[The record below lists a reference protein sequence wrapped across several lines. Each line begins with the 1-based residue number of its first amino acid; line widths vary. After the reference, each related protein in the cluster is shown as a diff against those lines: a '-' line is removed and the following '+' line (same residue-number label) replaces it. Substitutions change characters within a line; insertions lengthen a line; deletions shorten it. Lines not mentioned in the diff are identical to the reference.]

1 MNWRMARL
9 LWNDRRAMVTQ
20 STTHYKQGMHQNIYQ
35 CTTLDLDAEGF
46 QQQMPF
52 LSATTRCWGCISHG
66 LTRAPLRCPK
76 VCKKCFHAI
85 TPWALILYFNVVY
98 TKLWPH
104 HPEVATERETPQTRQ
119 HFPVFCSFILNLI
132 WTTGNLRLNWCCN
145 WKLLHH
151 KLAGNSSCCDLTC
164 NYISHKCKRCR
175 SLWRCIKMGF
185 QLS

>member
-1 MNWRMARL
+1 
-9 LWNDRRAMVTQ
+9 
-20 STTHYKQGMHQNIYQ
+20 MHNTGSW
-35 CTTLDLDAEGF
+35 CRGVPAAEDH
-46 QQQMPF
+46 
-52 LSATTRCWGCISHG
+52 TRCHSCQLLQGVEVAFHMDSPEHLWDV
-66 LTRAPLRCPK
+66 RK
-76 VCKKCFHAI
+76 YVKKCFHTI

-164 NYISHKCKRCR
+164 NYISQKCKKCR